1 MTNFLFGTGPNG
13 PWIETGLGRV
23 DVTPEELAEACEQH
37 GIKVITGTIAEPK
50 PAFRPAMELG
60 WSDCDPVATCYCGA
74 RCKGDSVNDALIA
87 WGQHLA
93 TVHRGEW

>member
-1 MTNFLFGTGPNG
+1 MTDQQTTVP
-13 PWIETGLGRV
+13 
-23 DVTPEELAEACEQH
+23 
-37 GIKVITGTIAEPK
+37 
-50 PAFRPAMELG
+50 FRPAMELG
-60 WSDCDPVATCYCGA
+60 FDDCDPVATCHCGA